1 MSSITIQNAA
11 LQKQLHV
18 VRSLLNADPNLLN
31 SVDSDGRT
39 ALHWAA
45 SSGSTDI
52 VRELLGYSGVEVNKK
67 DSSGWTPL
75 MIAASAGDG
84 ESVRELLGSGA
95 LVNETNDKGLTAL
108 HYAASKGRVEIGRT
122 LLERGADVNAKDKA
136 NQHPL
141 HRAATTGSTGF
152 ISLLINPPPNPNADP
167 SKKIK
172 TRLNTQDRIGNTPL
186 HLAMES
192 AHAEAA
198 VLLIE
203 AGADRD
209 RLNSDGEAPEDM
221 EGVGGQEQR
230 RAKEYVISRCGKP

>member
-1 MSSITIQNAA
+1 
-11 LQKQLHV
+11 QLHV

-31 SVDSDGRT
+31 SLDSDGRT

-45 SSGSTDI
+45 SSGATDI
-52 VRELLGYSGVEVNKK
+52 VRELASKEGVEVDKK

-75 MIAASAGDG
+75 MIADWADSPRAWCRCM
-84 ESVRELLGSGA
+84 SPRTPL
-95 LVNETNDKGLTAL
+95 NIILT
-108 HYAASKGRVEIGRT
+108 GRPQ
-122 LLERGADVNAKDKA
+122 VNAKDKA

-152 ISLLINPPPNPNADP
+152 IALLLNPPPNPNADP
-167 SKKIK
+167 NKKIK
-172 TRLNTQDRIGNTPL
+172 TRLNTQDRVGNTPL

-221 EGVGGQEQR
+221 EGVGGQEQK